1 MVSRKRRDRFYSSV
15 LPEIV
20 RTLRLTTNPIAGECR
35 GRKHPNEWPRRI
47 TGHLKLPIFIL
58 ILAILAA
65 RSVVAEENGPLFS
78 RTFTAAEAGFNLD
91 YSNNQMAERAI
102 EERLI
107 HRLGLFDPSDS
118 DQSSR
123 YSVSLDV
130 ENEDSDWSF
139 EVTITVE
146 F

>member
-1 MVSRKRRDRFYSSV
+1 
-15 LPEIV
+15 
-20 RTLRLTTNPIAGECR
+20 
-35 GRKHPNEWPRRI
+35 
-47 TGHLKLPIFIL
+47 LKLRIFIL

-65 RSVVAEENGPLFS
+65 RSVVAEENGPLFA

-107 HRLGLFDPSDS
+107 DRLGLFDPSDS

-123 YSVSLDV
+123 YSVSLDL

-139 EVTITVE
+139 EVTVTME